1 MTWKNYRGWI
11 CLINGEVICVVR
23 YIWFQYVKLV
33 MILII
38 TGTICRHWDIP
49 CKWKVDN
56 LGEWQI
62 NVLLDIRQVFGPLDS
77 VTAEWKLEIL
87 RRVSNPHFAISAY
100 LSMRRI
106 LNICC
111 RLIIISCPIIIW
123 LMRNIQTG
131 WGVSIYC
138 DCIQTIKHRR
148 CILIETN
155 DCRALSISPAL
166 YISHRN

>member
-1 MTWKNYRGWI
+1 MI
-11 CLINGEVICVVR
+11 CLVR
-23 YIWFQYVKLV
+23 YIWFQYVNLI

-38 TGTICRHWDIP
+38 TGTVCRHWDIP
-49 CKWKVDN
+49 CKWKVYN
-56 LGEWQI
+56 LGEWQK

-87 RRVSNPHFAISAY
+87 WRLSNQHFSIRAY
-100 LSMRRI
+100 LTMRRK
-106 LNICC
+106 LNTWSW
-111 RLIIISCPIIIW
+111 LDFIIVHCPIIIL

-138 DCIQTIKHRR
+138 NCIQTIKHRQ
-148 CILIETN
+148 CIFIET
-155 DCRALSISPAL
+155 DHCWALSISPAL